1 MSVIAP
7 DLVSV
12 SYEPWYVKLLT
23 YVAGSH
29 NTLPT
34 TNGQL
39 YISPAWL
46 SGYTSHQLIP
56 QAVTGNLHTL
66 QSLRGVNLD

>member
-56 QAVTGNLHTL
+56 PGDGSHGKPPHITKFEG
-66 QSLRGVNLD
+66 R